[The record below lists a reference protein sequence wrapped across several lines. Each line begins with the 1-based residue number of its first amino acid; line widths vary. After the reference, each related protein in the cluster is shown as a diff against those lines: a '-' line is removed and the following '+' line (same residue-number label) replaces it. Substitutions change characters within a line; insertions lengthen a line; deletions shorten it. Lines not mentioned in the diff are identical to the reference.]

1 MACLFANPC
10 FAATTVACCS
20 RSSAHALLLH
30 LGSPAVSL
38 KRMKIH
44 AHETLALAASPPS
57 ETGHIRAR
65 SSNRFHP
72 CCDSRS
78 NPIPRLA
85 AVLPTFHHAAHSR
98 PFANAA
104 CAEPMK
110 HLDPE
115 STKRLPCRSLLV
127 SVSLALSASL
137 SCAPGLKNPAARLS
151 GLRSIPCH
159 EPSRYRHPIQVLF

>member
-44 AHETLALAASPPS
+44 AHETLALAASPPG

-85 AVLPTFHHAAHSR
+85 AVLPAFHHAAQPR

-115 STKRLPCRSLLV
+115 STKRLPCRSAFGIRLARAIGLAELCSGPQEFCSAPLWSQV
-127 SVSLALSASL
+127 DSL
-137 SCAPGLKNPAARLS
+137 
-151 GLRSIPCH
+151 
-159 EPSRYRHPIQVLF
+159 